1 MIKSRVTNQI
11 IVMQLANNTP
21 AVITGFKKIEH
32 CLVSLDSKTNHEEIY
47 C

>member
-1 MIKSRVTNQI
+1 MIKSRVANQI
-11 IVMQLANNTP
+11 IVMQLTNNAP
-21 AVITGFKKIEH
+21 AVIAGCKKIEH